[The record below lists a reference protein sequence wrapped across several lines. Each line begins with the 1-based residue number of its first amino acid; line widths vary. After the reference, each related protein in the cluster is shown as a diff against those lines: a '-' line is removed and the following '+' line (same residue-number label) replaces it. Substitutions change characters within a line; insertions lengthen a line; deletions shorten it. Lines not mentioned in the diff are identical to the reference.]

1 MPEVK
6 LRQMERICST
16 KNRATLNETVREALG
31 IALLQLMETKPI
43 QTITVSEMAEVAGV
57 SRSSFYRNF
66 ESREALLQDYIA
78 SLYRASFHEG
88 RGRQQDS
95 ATMREFL
102 VSHFRF
108 IKEHSQIYRTLYQQK
123 LLYYFFRQFEDALV
137 RRLYGED
144 NELTAFH
151 RAMLSSAC
159 AGMIRCWI
167 EHDFKESEE
176 LMATMFLEC
185 SCITVAAKNNT

>member
-1 MPEVK
+1 
-6 LRQMERICST
+6 MERICST

-78 SLYRASFHEG
+78 SLYRTSFPEG

-95 ATMREFL
+95 ATMREFF